1 MLPMYEIR
9 KSSLTVKRN
18 NYELSFPEHIHKYI
32 EITYVISGRQRM
44 NVRGVDYSIT
54 AGNGIIVF
62 PDTVHSCLGN
72 GDDAD
77 VLIIICDPKIF
88 GSLFPNL
95 KKLKPQSPVIPSSR
109 ITPELRFAFNA
120 ISPNSSMEIKF
131 SWTCV
136 ILSYIMDILQ
146 FDTAADAP
154 VDDIAYKIVKY
165 IEENFTDNITRDT
178 LAERFNVSKCY
189 ISKIF
194 TEKFNIN
201 LRNYLGLIRAEYAAS
216 LIRTS
221 NETFTTISRLS
232 GFESLRTFNRIFKT
246 VYGMTPNEYKKNINR
261 MMK

>member
-1 MLPMYEIR
+1 
-9 KSSLTVKRN
+9 
-18 NYELSFPEHIHKYI
+18 
-32 EITYVISGRQRM
+32 
-44 NVRGVDYSIT
+44 
-54 AGNGIIVF
+54 
-62 PDTVHSCLGN
+62 
-72 GDDAD
+72 
-77 VLIIICDPKIF
+77 
-88 GSLFPNL
+88 
-95 KKLKPQSPVIPSSR
+95 
-109 ITPELRFAFNA
+109 
-120 ISPNSSMEIKF
+120 MEIKF

-178 LAERFNVSKCY
+178 LAVRFNVSKCY

-221 NETFTTISRLS
+221 DETFTTISRLS
-232 GFESLRTFNRIFKT
+232 GFESLRTFNRIFKA

>member
-9 KSSLTVKRN
+9 QTDLTVKRN

-32 EITYVISGRQRM
+32 EIIYVISGRQRI
-44 NVRGVDYSIT
+44 NISGIDYSIT
-54 AGNGIIVF
+54 EGNGMIVF
-62 PDTVHSCLGN
+62 PDTVHSYLGN
-72 GDDAD
+72 EDKAD
-77 VLIIICDPKIF
+77 VLILICDPKIF
-88 GSLFPNL
+88 GSLFPDF
-95 KKLKPQSPVIPSSR
+95 KKLKPHSPMIYDSQIS
-109 ITPELRFAFNA
+109 PELKFALNT
-120 ISPNSSMEIKF
+120 IRPDDSKEIKF
-131 SWTCV
+131 SWACV
-136 ILSYIMDILQ
+136 ILSYIMNIIQ
-146 FDTAADAP
+146 FDTATDAP

-178 LAERFNVSKCY
+178 LSKRFNVSKCY

-221 NETFTTISRLS
+221 NETFTTVSRLS
-232 GFESLRTFNRIFKT
+232 GFESLRTFNRIFKA
-246 VYGMTPNEYKKNINR
+246 VYGMTPNEYKNNISK